1 MALIDAVING
11 FPERR
16 EEASPCVGS
25 FWAIRHDLS
34 VDDGLVLYQSR
45 IVIPQAARRGVV
57 ARLHAA
63 HQGITRTQRRATNSL
78 LARNYKRHREHS
90 VILPVVPAL
99 SS

>member
-57 ARLHAA
+57 ARLYAA
-63 HQGITRTQRRATNSL
+63 HQGITRAPSDARPATRDKQFIGQELQTTS
-78 LARNYKRHREHS
+78 
-90 VILPVVPAL
+90 
-99 SS
+99 

>member
-45 IVIPQAARRGVV
+45 IVMQAAGSSSWCCRSFACRPSGHYTHP
-57 ARLHAA
+57 A
-63 HQGITRTQRRATNSL
+63 TRDKQFIGQELQTTS
-78 LARNYKRHREHS
+78 
-90 VILPVVPAL
+90 
-99 SS
+99 